1 MKVTIDIDCTPQEAR
16 AFMGLPDVSALQAMM
31 MEETQRRMKAALDA
45 MGPEQLMKMWAPG
58 STEGYERMQKMFWEQ
73 MSSAM
78 RMAGGANPGGPRK

>member
-1 MKVTIDIDCTPQEAR
+1 MKVTVDIDCTPQEAR
-16 AFMGLPDVSALQAMM
+16 AFMGLPDVGPLQTMM

-58 STEGYERMQKMFWEQ
+58 SAEGFERMQKMFWEQ

-78 RMAGGANPGGPRK
+78 RMASGPTPGGPRK